1 MLKSL
6 RIRTKLLLS
15 FICLLLLI
23 LGVSVVGKLGM
34 DNSVQSSAN
43 LQTVISI
50 EELFTQA
57 RVAEKNFSTNP
68 DPATATTLRT
78 TIQDLKA
85 RSGNLAQELKEEDA
99 RAANKRVQRYA
110 TEYLEAFDTYAAK
123 SQAREEAMEQMKTAS
138 NGAFKQVKLLQ
149 DALKTQLLETIE
161 SRDSF
166 ADAFDYEDALATI
179 MAQADK
185 TQTINLLFLNARKF
199 EKEHIISSDELYLQR
214 ARQCIEGMGTLIS
227 DLMFELESEA
237 LIERAEEAQV
247 NLEAYSKNFEHHAGL
262 MTDQQQLSSTMEE
275 KARGAKDACASAVAT
290 IEMSNNASIDL
301 SQTMLLGITLAA
313 ILIGIAFA
321 ITISRGIAIPLGK
334 TVTMLNDLAHGHLDQ
349 RLNLERGD
357 EIGTLAATMDSFA
370 DSLEREVVEPL
381 NQLAHGDLTF
391 SVTPYDSNDRLRMA
405 LQKLGNDLNNI
416 MLDIQVS
423 GTQISEGSSQVADSS
438 QSLSQGATEQ
448 ASSLEEISSS
458 LHEVSDQTK
467 HNAESSKEASSLTD
481 QVRNDATTGTQH
493 MQQLNEAMGDITKAS
508 RDISNIIKAIDEIA
522 FQTNLLA
529 LNAAVEA
536 ARAGQHGKGF
546 AVVAEEVRNLAA
558 RSAKAARE
566 TTELIQG
573 SVNKADYGAAVA
585 EKTKQSL
592 DKIVSGVTKASTLVA
607 EISTASTEQ
616 AEAINQISIGVSQI
630 DDVTQQN
637 TANVEQTA
645 AAATQLSSQAENL
658 HQMLSRFVLKQQG
671 FDSFEQSDFGGDNP
685 QPRLEEHTAWDSSSE
700 EEAPDTWGS
709 RSAEGP
715 AHIALDDNSMKF

>member
-6 RIRTKLLLS
+6 RIRTKLFLS

-23 LGVSVVGKLGM
+23 VGVSVVGKLAM
-34 DNSVQSSAN
+34 DNSAQSSAN
-43 LQTVISI
+43 LQAVTAV
-50 EELFTQA
+50 EALFNQA
-57 RVAEKNFSTNP
+57 RVAEKSFATKSTN
-68 DPATATTLRT
+68 AFAESVRQN
-78 TIQDLKA
+78 IH
-85 RSGNLAQELKEEDA
+85 ELKNATDTLDRDLTQQDA
-99 RAANKRVQRYA
+99 SNANRQVQRYA
-110 TEYLEAFDTYAAK
+110 SEYLEAFNAYAAK

-138 NGAFKQVKLLQ
+138 NGAFEQVKLLQ
-149 DALKTQLLETIE
+149 DALNTQLLDTIE
-161 SRDSF
+161 SRDF
-166 ADAFDYEDALATI
+166 FEDAFDYEDALATI
-179 MAQADK
+179 MSRAGQ

-199 EKEHIISSDELYLQR
+199 EKEHIISADEKFLQR
-214 ARQCIEGMGTLIS
+214 ARQCIEGMRGLLS
-227 DLMFELESEA
+227 DLIFELESDS
-237 LIERAEEAQV
+237 LIERAEEAQT
-247 NLEAYSKNFEHHAGL
+247 NLEVYSENFEQHAAL
-262 MTDQQQLSSTMEE
+262 MADQQRLSSTMEE
-275 KARGAKDACASAVAT
+275 KASGAKKACSSAVAT
-290 IEMSNNASIDL
+290 IEASNISSIDL
-301 SQTMLLGITLAA
+301 SQTMLLGITIAA
-313 ILIGIAFA
+313 MIIGILFA

-334 TVTMLNDLAHGHLDQ
+334 TVDMINNLAHGHLDQ
-349 RLNLERGD
+349 RLNLDRED
-357 EIGTLAATMDSFA
+357 EIGTLASTMDSFA

-381 NQLAHGDLTF
+381 NQLAHGDLSF

-405 LQKLGNDLNNI
+405 LQKLGTDLNNI

-423 GTQISEGSSQVADSS
+423 GTQISQGSSQVADSS

-448 ASSLEEISSS
+448 ASSLEQISSS

-481 QVRNDATTGTQH
+481 QVHSDATSGTEH

-546 AVVAEEVRNLAA
+546 AVVAEEVRNLAG

-585 EKTKQSL
+585 EKTRQSL
-592 DKIVSGVTKASTLVA
+592 DKIVNGATKASTLVA

-616 AEAINQISIGVSQI
+616 AEAINQINIGVSQI

-637 TANVEQTA
+637 TSNVEQTA

-658 HQMLSRFVLKQQG
+658 QQMLGRFVLKQQG
-671 FDSFEQSDFGGDNP
+671 ADPFERSDFGEDNP
-685 QPRLEEHTAWDSSSE
+685 QPRLEQHTYGDTSSGDY
-700 EEAPDTWGS
+700 AGTWGS
-709 RSAEGP
+709 RSEEDP
-715 AHIALDDNSMKF
+715 AQIALDDTPIKF

>member
-6 RIRTKLLLS
+6 RIRTKLFFS

-23 LGVSVVGKLGM
+23 VGVSVVGKLGM
-34 DNSVQSSAN
+34 DNSAQSSAN
-43 LQTVISI
+43 LQAVTSV
-50 EELFTQA
+50 EALFNQA
-57 RVAEKNFSTNP
+57 RVAEKSF
-68 DPATATTLRT
+68 ATKSDIAFADTVRKRL
-78 TIQDLKA
+78 
-85 RSGNLAQELKEEDA
+85 QELKNATNKLAQNLKQKDA
-99 RAANKRVQRYA
+99 RGANRQVQRYA
-110 TEYLEAFDTYAAK
+110 NEYLEAFDAYAAK
-123 SQAREEAMEQMKTAS
+123 SQAREEAMEQMKNAS
-138 NGAFKQVKLLQ
+138 NGAFEQVKLLQ
-149 DALKTQLLETIE
+149 DALNAKLRDTIE
-161 SRDSF
+161 SRDF
-166 ADAFDYEDALATI
+166 FEDAFDYEDALATI
-179 MAQADK
+179 MTRVGQ

-199 EKEHIISSDELYLQR
+199 EKEHIISADELFLQR
-214 ARQCIEGMGTLIS
+214 ARQCIEGMRTLLS
-227 DLMFELESEA
+227 DLIFELESEN
-237 LIERAEEAQV
+237 LIERAEEAQN
-247 NLEAYSKNFEHHAGL
+247 NLESYSENFEQHASL
-262 MTDQQQLSSTMEE
+262 MADQKDLSSTMEG
-275 KARGAKDACASAVAT
+275 KAMGAKDACASAIAT
-290 IEMSNNASIDL
+290 IETSNNASIGL

-313 ILIGIAFA
+313 VLIGIAFA

-334 TVTMLNDLAHGHLDQ
+334 TVEMINNLSHGHLDQ
-349 RLNLERGD
+349 RLNLDRGD

-391 SVTPYDSNDRLRMA
+391 NVTPYDSNDRLRMA
-405 LQKLGNDLNNI
+405 LQKLGTDLNSI

-423 GTQISEGSSQVADSS
+423 GAQISQGSSQVADSS

-448 ASSLEEISSS
+448 ASSLEQISSS

-467 HNAESSKEASSLTD
+467 QNAESSKEASRLTD
-481 QVRNDATTGTQH
+481 QVRSDATTGTEH
-493 MQQLNEAMGDITKAS
+493 MQQLNEAMGAITKAS

-546 AVVAEEVRNLAA
+546 AVVAEEVRNLAG

-573 SVNKADYGAAVA
+573 SVDKADYGAAVA
-585 EKTKQSL
+585 DKTRQSL
-592 DKIVSGVTKASTLVA
+592 DKIVSGVTKASTLVT

-658 HQMLSRFVLKQQG
+658 QQMLSRFVLKQQE
-671 FDSFEQSDFGGDNP
+671 FASFEQSDFSVDNH
-685 QPRLEEHTAWDSSSE
+685 QPRLEEPPAWENSGSGDDWGSSS
-700 EEAPDTWGS
+700 
-709 RSAEGP
+709 AERP
-715 AHIALDDNSMKF
+715 AHITLD